1 MRAPITTIQS
11 RLTSFFTHKKAT
23 PLFWKVLL
31 SIQILSFP
39 SPLVRA
45 LTLHDVELTLSYSAT
60 LSKTLIRSYLFYPLA
75 SLDVSGQWPVFNA
88 GASPNEEL
96 FTSLL
101 EYYLEY
107 LLSIDQVILI
117 LC

>member
-11 RLTSFFTHKKAT
+11 RLTSFFYTQKSN
-23 PLFWKVLL
+23 P
-31 SIQILSFP
+31 SILEGAAKHAILYLP
-39 SPLVRA
+39 SPLVRV
-45 LTLHDVELTLSYSAT
+45 LTLHDVELTISYSAT

-96 FTSLL
+96 FSSLL
-101 EYYLEY
+101 EYYLA
-107 LLSIDQVILI
+107 
-117 LC
+117 